1 MNVISGRQIHQGIRA
16 PLRRPFELGDF
27 FVDGTGNGRV
37 ADIGVDLHQKL
48 LTDDHRL
55 RFGMVDIRRDD
66 RPARGDLAAYK
77 LDVNV
82 FAQCHI
88 THFRGYLTAACV
100 VHLCDP
106 LAGFRAQGHR
116 LASLPLLGRRATAY
130 SGAAIIFEACTT
142 SFIGFRV
149 TTCGNPLS
157 APRRKALFRNA
168 ARTHGSVDLQRFI
181 RRAIWGISLRNCGY
195 RDSDSVFNIFEP
207 RQAVSWMLFGCLRT
221 LSLIVSSK
229 RGRQIYITI
238 RQ

>member
-1 MNVISGRQIHQGIRA
+1 
-16 PLRRPFELGDF
+16 
-27 FVDGTGNGRV
+27 NGRV

-88 THFRGYLTAACV
+88 THFRGYPTAARV
-100 VHLCDP
+100 VHLGYT

-116 LASLPLLGRRATAY
+116 LASLPLLGRHSTAY
-130 SGAAIIFEACTT
+130 SGAAIIFEARTT

-149 TTCGNPLS
+149 TTCGKPLS

-168 ARTHGSVDLQRFI
+168 A
-181 RRAIWGISLRNCGY
+181 
-195 RDSDSVFNIFEP
+195 
-207 RQAVSWMLFGCLRT
+207 
-221 LSLIVSSK
+221 
-229 RGRQIYITI
+229 
-238 RQ
+238 